1 MPQCTGKTAEV
12 NLDARRDTDTPP
24 LLALAMIVRD
34 GGQFLDSLLGAA
46 RAHVDEIVV
55 VDTGSRDGSPDVA
68 RRHGARVLDFPWCD
82 DFAAARNVSLEACR
96 AGWILCLDA
105 DEQMAPGDWAAIR
118 RTAASWSAREGGAGL
133 IVTRNYIAQPWSRR
147 GWQPVPADD
156 LHALPAYPGGVAAG
170 FVPTAKVRLFPN
182 RAQVRF
188 RGRLHETVEASLAEL
203 GAPVTPLPEIVHHFG
218 MLQEDPAKAVRYLA
232 LARRKADEQ
241 PHDAMA
247 WRELSDCALAT
258 GDHALALAATEHAL
272 ALKPD
277 DADARLSAGWMLKE
291 AGALA
296 RAEAH
301 LLAVS
306 RCADA
311 TDTQLGQACHLRAQ
325 LAILDGRCEA
335 AGPLLNAALRLAP
348 GDGHIHNTLGVWHL
362 TSGRGEPARAE
373 LERAATLLP
382 HLASPCLNLARM
394 YEAAGHPDLAAR
406 QYERAMRRDPAQAVA
421 VEALARLQAH
431 A

>member
-1 MPQCTGKTAEV
+1 VPQYTGKTDEV
-12 NLDARRDTDTPP
+12 NLEARRDTDAPP

-46 RAHVDEIVV
+46 SAHVDEIVV
-55 VDTGSRDGSPDVA
+55 VDTGSRDGSADVA
-68 RRHGARVLDFPWCD
+68 RSHGAQVLDFPWCD
-82 DFAAARNVSLEACR
+82 DFAAARNASLDACR
-96 AGWILCLDA
+96 ADWILCLDA
-105 DEQMAPGDWAAIR
+105 DEQLAPGDWAAIR
-118 RTAASWSAREGGAGL
+118 RTAAVWSARGDGAGA

-147 GWQPVPADD
+147 DWQPVPAGDP
-156 LHALPAYPGGVAAG
+156 HALPGYPDGVAPG

-203 GAPVTPLPEIVHHFG
+203 GVPVTPLPVIVHHFG
-218 MLQEDPAKAVRYLA
+218 MLHEDPAKAVRYLA

-241 PHDAMA
+241 PQDAAA
-247 WRELSDCALAT
+247 WRELSACALVT
-258 GDHALALAATEHAL
+258 GDHDLALAATERAL

-277 DADARLSAGWMLKE
+277 DADARLTAGWMLKE
-291 AGALA
+291 VGALA

-301 LLAVS
+301 LLAVA
-306 RCADA
+306 RCAGA
-311 TDTQLGQACHLRAQ
+311 TDAQLGQACHLRAQ

-335 AGPLLNAALRLAP
+335 AGPLLNAALSLAP

-362 TSGRGEPARAE
+362 ASGRGEPARAE

-406 QYERAMRRDPAQAVA
+406 QYERAMRREPAQAVA
-421 VEALARLQAH
+421 GEALARLQAH